1 MPAVVIAVCV
11 NEGDRIEKGQKVV
24 VVSAMKMETTLV
36 APYNGMVTRVNVRE
50 NDKVM
55 PGDILV
61 DIDEIK
67 DENKDEI
74 KAEAVSELEGG
85 R

>member
-11 NEGDRIEKGQKVV
+11 NEGDRVEKGQKVV

-36 APYNGMVTRVNVRE
+36 APYTGIITRINVQA

-61 DIDEIK
+61 NIDEIK
-67 DENKDEI
+67 DEQDL
-74 KAEAVSELEGG
+74 ELENL
-85 R
+85 